1 MRRVVPIA
9 LLVLLLDQVVKALVV
24 AWLPLG
30 TSWAPVPALAHLF
43 QLTHTTN
50 TGMAFGLFQGG
61 SLWLTLV
68 VIAIVVGLLVYAR
81 RLAEAHPSLYIALGL
96 VLGGA
101 LGNLTD
107 RLTRGAVV
115 DFIDVGPFWI
125 FNLADSCVVVGGLL
139 LAWLLSRPDAP
150 ALPAAE
156 SADPKGL
163 GDL

>member
-1 MRRVVPIA
+1 MRRVLLIA
-9 LLVLLLDQVVKALVV
+9 LLVLAVDQTVKALVV

-30 TSWAPVPALAHLF
+30 ASWAPAPDLAHVF

-61 SLWLTLV
+61 SLWLTFA
-68 VIAIVVGLLVYAR
+68 VIAIVAGLLIYAR
-81 RLAEAHPSLYIALGL
+81 RLAASHPTLYLALGL

-107 RLTRGAVV
+107 RLMRGSVV

-125 FNLADSCVVVGGLL
+125 FNLADSGVVIGGLL
-139 LAWLLSRPDAP
+139 LAWLLSRHEMPAVQAP
-150 ALPAAE
+150 
-156 SADPKGL
+156 SAQDPKGL

>member
-1 MRRVVPIA
+1 MRRLVLVA
-9 LLVLLLDQVVKALVV
+9 LLVLAVDQIVKALVV

-30 TSWAPVPALAHLF
+30 ASWAPLPDVAYIF

-50 TGMAFGLFQGG
+50 TGMAFGLFQGS
-61 SLWLTLV
+61 SLWLSFA
-68 VIAIVVGLLVYAR
+68 VITIVVLLLVYAR
-81 RLAEAHPSLYIALGL
+81 RLAAAHPALYLALGL

-107 RLTRGAVV
+107 RLTRGSVV

-125 FNLADSCVVVGGLL
+125 FNLADSSVVVGGLL
-139 LAWLLSRPDAP
+139 LAWLLSRHEMPTVSAP
-150 ALPAAE
+150 
-156 SADPKGL
+156 STQDPKGL

>member
-1 MRRVVPIA
+1 MRRVLLVA
-9 LLVLLLDQVVKALVV
+9 LLALAVDQLVKARIV

-30 TSWAPVPALAHLF
+30 ASWAPVPDLAHLF
-43 QLTHTTN
+43 QLTHTVN

-61 SLWLTLV
+61 SLWLSLA

-81 RLAEAHPSLYIALGL
+81 RLAAAHPALYAALGL

-125 FNLADSCVVVGGLL
+125 FNLADSCVVVGGLC
-139 LAWLLSRPDAP
+139 LAWLLSRHETP
-150 ALPAAE
+150 AVQSVA
-156 SADPKGL
+156 SGDPEHEAS
-163 GDL
+163 